1 MDRDA
6 LRAALDRWTNEELID
21 ESTADRIREFEAARE
36 GATPDDRSRE
46 DDPVAAAATDHA
58 DHIADDHIA
67 DDDLLGRGRVVVALA
82 LMGGALVA
90 VGIGSFLVERWDA
103 IPVAV
108 RVGIL
113 LGVPVA
119 AGGGGAVLRGNSPR
133 TAHGLWLLAAIFTGV
148 TLFQIAELAGFDVD
162 AVGPWLLAAWTL
174 VALVIAADLDSR
186 PVSGLG
192 AVLGGAAVATAIEPA
207 EFMLVPG
214 LYGSLLL
221 AAGVLVA
228 GSGDDG
234 SATTSTHSTDG
245 AVNAIGQSV
254 PRVAATFRWIGG
266 AAVVVLLALVVAVG
280 PPGPAAVAPGEL
292 LLGAAVV
299 LAAGVCVVRARAG
312 EVRTREGSGRQEPNG
327 DRRDDRAGWY
337 AVAPAVVAPIGV
349 GVAWGLGFLGVGDV
363 GGAVAALA
371 VLLLLLFALVAAAIG
386 IGETAPVNVA
396 AFGFVLGVGA
406 FLVGPLSGIVSGP
419 LALVAA
425 GLVLLATGLGAE
437 RGRREVLERI
447 R

>member
-46 DDPVAAAATDHA
+46 DDPVAAAATDRA
-58 DHIADDHIA
+58 DHIA

-103 IPVAV
+103 IPVAA

-174 VALVIAADLDSR
+174 VTLVIATGLDSR

-221 AAGVLVA
+221 AASVLLVR
-228 GSGDDG
+228 DDG
-234 SATTSTHSTDG
+234 SATTSTHSADG
-245 AVNAIGQSV
+245 TVNASGRSV
-254 PRVAATFRWIGG
+254 QRAAATFRWIGG

-312 EVRTREGSGRQEPNG
+312 EVRTRERSGKQEPNG

-386 IGETAPVNVA
+386 LGETAPVNVA